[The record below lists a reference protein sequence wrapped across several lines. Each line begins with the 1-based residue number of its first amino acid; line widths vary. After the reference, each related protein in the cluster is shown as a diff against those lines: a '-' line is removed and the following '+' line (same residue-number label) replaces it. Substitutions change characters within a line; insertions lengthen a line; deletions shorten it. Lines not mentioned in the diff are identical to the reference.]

1 VTIGSVRL
9 PRDSEVFIEADESS
23 EGAASDGAPGSRPVA
38 PRDFDRRKRIV
49 LCCSACGGRN
59 YRKTKARREGA
70 APIQLM
76 KFCST
81 CNAHTPHREAV

>member
-1 VTIGSVRL
+1 MTIGSVRSPHESAL
-9 PRDSEVFIEADESS
+9 LTRVEESDTDAGSEEASAIGTGPRAE
-23 EGAASDGAPGSRPVA
+23 
-38 PRDFDRRKRIV
+38 RRKRIV
-49 LCCSACGGRN
+49 LTCATCGGRN

-70 APIQLM
+70 APLELM